1 MTSRRLVVT
10 SDPHGYLDSFR
21 AALTSAGVV
30 NDHGDWA
37 AGDARL
43 YVLGDLLDR
52 GPDGVGVVDLVMRL
66 QAEAEEVSGQVVC
79 LLGNHEVLALGMR
92 RYGDRQVSS
101 DTSGSFFRS
110 WVRNGGLRDDQEQLT
125 EAQHAWLLER
135 PAMALVDD
143 HLLVHSDTLEYVT
156 WGDTIDEVNASVASV
171 LGRDDL
177 DAWWDLWCRLTTRYV
192 FAGEDGTYQ
201 ARGMLDRY
209 GGDLLVHGHTL
220 VGDFLDIPSEQV
232 KAPYLYADDLVMG
245 VDGGSYDGGPHL
257 VVDLPHHHGDV
268 VRP

>member
-1 MTSRRLVVT
+1 MTSRRLVTT
-10 SDPHGYLDSFR
+10 SDPHGHLDSFR
-21 AALTSAGVV
+21 AALASAGVV

-66 QAEAEEVSGQVVC
+66 QAEAEEATGEVVS

-92 RYGDRQVSS
+92 LFGDREVSDDPS
-101 DTSGSFFRS
+101 RSFFRS
-110 WVRNGGLRDDQEQLT
+110 WLRNGGLRDDQERLT
-125 EAQHAWLLER
+125 DAQVAWLLER
-135 PAMALVDD
+135 PAMVLVDD

-156 WGDTIDEVNASVASV
+156 WGDTIEEVNASVSSV
-171 LGRDDL
+171 VAGDDFE
-177 DAWWDLWCRLTTRYV
+177 AWWDLWCRLTTRYV
-192 FAGEDGTYQ
+192 FSGEDGGYQ

-220 VGDFLDIPSEQV
+220 VGDLLDIPSEQV
-232 KAPYLYADDLVMG
+232 KAPYLYADDLVLG
-245 VDGGSYDGGPHL
+245 VDGGRYDGGPHL
-257 VVDLPHHHGDV
+257 VVDLPLTAGDA